1 MFFFC
6 SSSCHSLLALSSVLA
21 LRSCS
26 VAFLLAY
33 MFCFIYNTCVLCC
46 ILVCICLLASLCLFF
61 LQVILALFRF
71 LNLCSSPCFV
81 YVLLDLFCFSS
92 LYVFLALY
100 FRLCSCS
107 SWSCFVMWVLCFG
120 TWFWWEMTK
129 LIIIIKYDC
138 PFNCVF
144 FYFRVFMYLFRT
156 DVYFVHCFFCLKEVL
171 VNVVYI
177 F

>member
-1 MFFFC
+1 MRKRSIRFWKLTHLSTIWVPYHQRSIFSQQPLPQILQYQC
-6 SSSCHSLLALSSVLA
+6 SIS
-21 LRSCS
+21 
-26 VAFLLAY
+26 
-33 MFCFIYNTCVLCC
+33 
-46 ILVCICLLASLCLFF
+46 ASLCLFF
-61 LQVILALFRF
+61 VQVILALFRF
-71 LNLCSSPCFV
+71 LNLCSSPCFA
-81 YVLLDLFCFSS
+81 YVLLDLFCFNS

-156 DVYFVHCFFCLKEVL
+156 DVYFVHCFFCLKEV
-171 VNVVYI
+171 I
-177 F
+177 S